1 MFVHFRA
8 PCEQNS
14 AGTAAAVAL
23 PSCRAKIR
31 SMDPRI
37 NRVAVRVGRVVV
49 GVVAAAVVGVA
60 AGTVPTGAASQAADV
75 PVSPASQAASA
86 TCTDPDSR
94 FADCLDGTVR
104 DGMTGLTWLQH
115 ADCLTTTVHAE
126 AGAVV
131 ALLADGQCGLTDGSV
146 PGDWRLPTREE
157 WSATLTASAALGCRL
172 ALAGGQPLLTDRTW
186 AECFQELEQRTSDGR
201 GTLYGGVASAIY
213 LSGVTSGEGPG
224 VAWLPFLGEGDSNFI
239 GTFGLGF
246 SLRLWPVRG
255 QPAPPAR

>member
-1 MFVHFRA
+1 MNLRIT
-8 PCEQNS
+8 
-14 AGTAAAVAL
+14 GAAL
-23 PSCRAKIR
+23 
-31 SMDPRI
+31 
-37 NRVAVRVGRVVV
+37 RVVRL
-49 GVVAAAVVGVA
+49 VVGVA
-60 AGTVPTGAASQAADV
+60 VVGGALVGSAVVGGAVVGSAVAGAAPGAGGQVADAPDPVALQAGA
-75 PVSPASQAASA
+75 A

-131 ALLADGQCGLTDGSV
+131 ARLADGQCGLTDGSV

-224 VAWLPFLGEGDSNFI
+224 VAWLPFLGDGDSNFI
-239 GTFGLGF
+239 GTFGQGF

-255 QPAPPAR
+255 RPAPPAP